1 MKKGFVN
8 CSSRIRVLRGVFVL
22 LLLILTLIKTHGQN
36 SKYEDFIDYA
46 RTSFG
51 YDVSTLNRIICKMS
65 SIEEASVNDAIVN
78 MLEDRTVRLFS
89 VIDDEVANV
98 VQIMLLYFEIL
109 DPEEEVILLINSPG
123 GSVYAGLGVYDTMQ
137 FVKYDVTTVCVGMAA
152 SMASV
157 LLCSGTK
164 GKRYAYPFSR
174 IMMHQPMS
182 SREDRATEIEV
193 QKLKKELYEIISG
206 QTGQSYEKILID
218 CKSDCWMNAQEAC
231 DYGLIDEIIKGI
243 EKH

>member
-1 MKKGFVN
+1 M
-8 CSSRIRVLRGVFVL
+8 RGAFLL
-22 LLLILTLIKTHGQN
+22 LLLIITLTNTHGQN
-36 SKYEDFIDYA
+36 SKYEDFIEYA

-51 YDVSTLNRIICKMS
+51 YDVSRLNRIVCKMS
-65 SIEEASVNDAIVN
+65 SIEEASVNVEVVN

-89 VIDDEVANV
+89 AIDDEVANV

-109 DPEEEVILLINSPG
+109 DSKEDVVLLINSSG

-137 FVKYDVTTVCVGMAA
+137 FVSYDVTTVCVGMAA
-152 SMASV
+152 SMACV

-164 GKRYAYPFSR
+164 GKRYAYPSSQ
-174 IMMHQPMS
+174 IMIHQPNCS
-182 SREDRATEIEV
+182 SEDKAKATENEI

-206 QTGQSYEKILID
+206 QTGQAYEKIL
-218 CKSDCWMNAQEAC
+218 SDCESDYWMNAQEAC
-231 DYGLIDEIIKGI
+231 DYGLIDKIIKGI

>member
-1 MKKGFVN
+1 M
-8 CSSRIRVLRGVFVL
+8 LRGVFVL

-98 VQIMLLYFEIL
+98 VQILLLY
-109 DPEEEVILLINSPG
+109 
-123 GSVYAGLGVYDTMQ
+123 
-137 FVKYDVTTVCVGMAA
+137 